1 MPCVL
6 EASTWIPVISWEAA
20 KRSDWNHAWDNPRL
34 GGSRGIK
41 REMIVAYVLCVCA
54 NFTGRNQ
61 QKLEGDDDYSM
72 DENEAESETDKQAA
86 LAGNDR
92 NVNGNN
98 YGGSGGVTTFW
109 RQL

>member
-1 MPCVL
+1 
-6 EASTWIPVISWEAA
+6 
-20 KRSDWNHAWDNPRL
+20 
-34 GGSRGIK
+34 
-41 REMIVAYVLCVCA
+41 
-54 NFTGRNQ
+54 
-61 QKLEGDDDYSM
+61 M